1 MVSLFFGSGHPNL
14 MLRFPS
20 PDWSIFMENF
30 HVKFSLISTVEEIA
44 ASLDK
49 GEQTDFMDFFE
60 SIRFGFAP
68 APPKLMKLRY
78 YGKPYTRC
86 S

>member
-20 PDWSIFMENF
+20 PDRPIVLENF
-30 HVKFSLISTVEEIA
+30 HVKLSLISTVEEIA

-60 SIRFGFAP
+60 SFRFGFAP

-78 YGKPYTRC
+78 YGKPHTRC